1 MPEALPDSKTHRLCF
16 FQGAP
21 LSHKHVTVPHFVA
34 DEVEELRAF
43 VKFLYPPRGQDEYSL
58 LRPDIHEPRW
68 TVYNRRRH
76 VSFTHGATPL
86 EAVRNARLRLQDQT
100 IGLILSSQCLTPSSS
115 PTPSINATGDLS
127 MYQQGAVGGSIK
139 PTLPSQP

>member
-21 LSHKHVTVPHFVA
+21 LSHKHVIVPHFVA

-43 VKFLYPPRGQDEYSL
+43 AKFLYPPRGQDEYSL

-68 TVYNRRRH
+68 TVYNRRLH
-76 VSFTHGATPL
+76 GSFTHGSTPL

-115 PTPSINATGDLS
+115 PTPSTNASGSSFTSPPEAAGDS
-127 MYQQGAVGGSIK
+127 TK
-139 PTLPSQP
+139 PTPPSQP